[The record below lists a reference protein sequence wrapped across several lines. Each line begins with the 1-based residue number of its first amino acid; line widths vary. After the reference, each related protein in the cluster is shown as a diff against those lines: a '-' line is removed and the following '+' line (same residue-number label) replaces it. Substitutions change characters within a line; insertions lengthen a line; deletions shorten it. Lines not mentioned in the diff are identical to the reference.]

1 MDKQQH
7 FVLLQWMKDQGFP
20 WSILPRRDVYTSK
33 ELQVRMAVKAKWK
46 SSRLDAKVLAWDGE
60 FMSSGL

>member
-7 FVLLQWMKDQGFP
+7 FVLLQWTKDQGFS
-20 WSILPRRDVYTSK
+20 WSILPRRDVYSK
-33 ELQVRMAVKAKWK
+33 ELQVGMAVKAKWK

-60 FMSSGL
+60 FKSSDL